1 MRITNGIM
9 NNNAKN
15 NITLNKEYA
24 DKLNTQVA
32 TGQKITRPSDDPV
45 IAIRALRLNT
55 NIAELNQYYDKNI
68 PDAEAWL
75 TTTET
80 ALDQTNK
87 VIESIQSNLTTG
99 ASDDNTAGDRMN
111 LLENMSALRKQI
123 YAAGNADYAGR
134 TVFTGYRTSEPLTFL
149 EDTNNLQYTMIQTL
163 DFKEVSKI
171 NYVSGS
177 FDVNKSN
184 IPDPN
189 DPATAIV
196 ENRIQNNE
204 VFRARLAYDKLDY
217 PQVNADGTA
226 LAPEISYTMKDGTT
240 GTINVQ
246 VDQLGTDQAAN
257 DALYT
262 SIGDDEVRLIADT
275 GELILGK
282 NVAEKLQADGSK
294 FQIEYSKHE
303 FLKGDLRPEHY
314 FACKSKDTADAASKV
329 IPYNYK
335 DDQTTPDI
343 DKDTNKIT
351 RQKINYEVA
360 FNQSLEINTNAA
372 DVYSHDIGRDVD
384 ELVEATQAVLDVEDK
399 IKTLEEMQKD
409 TSYTEDELKSINGML
424 EACRKQFDYL
434 KENMQQLF
442 SSAITRFQDYA
453 ARLNTENTAA
463 GSKSERL
470 ALTKE
475 RVSEQRQNF
484 KELAD
489 SNINID
495 LTDAAIDLKSAEV
508 ALQAAQSATAKIV
521 QQTLLNYI

>member
-9 NNNAKN
+9 NNNAKT

-24 DKLNTQVA
+24 DRLNTQVA

-68 PDAEAWL
+68 PDAESWL

-80 ALDQTNK
+80 ALDQTNS
-87 VIESIQSNLTTG
+87 ILESIQKNLTTG

-111 LLENMSALRKQI
+111 LLENMAALRKQI

-134 TVFTGYRTSEPLTFL
+134 TVFTGYRTGESLTFL
-149 EDTNNLQYTMIQTL
+149 DDTDNLQYSMIQNLT
-163 DFKEVSKI
+163 FKDVSKI
-171 NYVSGS
+171 DYVSGS
-177 FDVNKSN
+177 FGVNKSALLDKSELD
-184 IPDPN
+184 IDC
-189 DPATAIV
+189 T
-196 ENRIQNNE
+196 E
-204 VFRARLAYDKLDY
+204 VYRVRLAYNKLDD
-217 PQVNADGTA
+217 PQVNPDGSA
-226 LAPEISYTMKDGTT
+226 LSPEISYKLKDGTT
-240 GTINVQ
+240 GTYNVS
-246 VDQLGTDQAAN
+246 VVSLTPDQSVN
-257 DALYT
+257 DGYYT
-262 SIGDDEVRLIADT
+262 SIGEDEVRLIADT
-275 GELILGK
+275 GELILGR
-282 NVAEKLQADGSK
+282 NAAQNLQSDGAEFS
-294 FQIEYSKHE
+294 IEYSKSE
-303 FLKGDLRPEHY
+303 FDKGDLRPEHY

-329 IPYNYK
+329 IPYNY
-335 DDQTTPDI
+335 DETGTTPDF
-343 DKDTNKIT
+343 KKQKIT
-351 RQKINYEVA
+351 YEVA
-360 FNQSLEINTNAA
+360 FNQSLEINTNAC

-384 ELVEATQAVLDVEDK
+384 ELIAATQAVVDVEEK
-399 IKTLEEMQKD
+399 IKTLESMQKD
-409 TSYTEDELKSINGML
+409 TGYSETDLEKINGML
-424 EACRKQFDYL
+424 EACNKEFDFL
-434 KENMQQLF
+434 KEIMQKKF
-442 SSAITRFQDYA
+442 SQGIGRFQDYA
-453 ARLNTENTAA
+453 ARLNTENAAA

-495 LTDAAIDLKSAEV
+495 LTDTAIDLKSAEV